1 MDSKDVKLVQ
11 GKGLRTMRAA
21 RLHGIRDLRLEGL
34 PRPTP
39 GPGEVLLEVASVG
52 VCGSDVHYY
61 LDGRIGSQVVTAPII
76 MGHEFSAWVA
86 ELGAGACSERSRR
99 VDGLE
104 IGQLV
109 AVEPA
114 IHCGECES
122 CQHGHPNLCPDVR
135 FCGTPP
141 IDGVFAEYTVMP
153 AENCFLLPPG
163 LGPMEGAMLEP
174 LGIAIHSVDL
184 AHLKPGQTVAVL
196 GAGPIGLL
204 TAAVAKVSGV
214 STIYMTEPL
223 AYRRQFALDY
233 IADTALNPYE
243 KDTDV
248 VAEIMRLTGG
258 RGVDVAFE
266 AAGAPET
273 PQQAAAVA
281 RPGGKV
287 IVAGI
292 PADDTMTMNA
302 STVRHKGLTIKLVR
316 RMKHTY
322 PRAIRMVQT
331 GMVDV
336 KSLVTHTFP
345 LERIAE
351 AFEMVAAYDD
361 GVLRAVIQVSE
372 EQETN

>member
-1 MDSKDVKLVQ
+1 MESKNVVVVQ
-11 GKGLRTMRAA
+11 NAQDQSTNLPVYQSTNTMRAA
-21 RLHGIRDLRLEGL
+21 RLHGIRDLRLENL
-34 PRPTP
+34 LRPTP

-61 LDGRIGSQVVTAPII
+61 LEGRIGNQVVTAPII
-76 MGHEFSAWVA
+76 MGHEFSARVA
-86 ELGAGACSERSRR
+86 ELGAGVGRLD
-99 VDGLE
+99 V
-104 IGQLV
+104 GQLV

-114 IHCGECES
+114 ISCGECEP
-122 CQHGHPNLCPDVR
+122 CQHGHPNLCPGVR

-141 IDGVFAEYTVMP
+141 VDGVFAEYTVMP
-153 AENCFLLPPG
+153 ARNCFPLPQGFSPAESA
-163 LGPMEGAMLEP
+163 LLEP
-174 LGIAIHSVDL
+174 LGVAIHAVDL
-184 AHLKPGQTVAVL
+184 AHLKSGYTVAVL

-204 TAAVAKVSGV
+204 IAAVARASGV
-214 STIYMTEPL
+214 SAIYMTELL
-223 AYRRQFALDY
+223 AYRRQFALGY
-233 IADTALNPYE
+233 VADAALNPD
-243 KDTDV
+243 DTDV

-273 PQQAAAVA
+273 PQQAAAVTC
-281 RPGGKV
+281 PGGKV

-302 STVRHKGLTIKLVR
+302 STIRHKGLTIKLVR

-322 PRAIRMVQT
+322 PRAISLVQT

-336 KSLVTHTFP
+336 KSLITHTFP

-351 AFEMVAAYDD
+351 AFEMVAAYED
-361 GVLRAVIQVSE
+361 GVLRAIIQVSA
-372 EQETN
+372 